1 MDLLDTAH
9 IPEDPAKAETDS
21 SSPPNLWARFRAAL
35 RRNPL
40 LRTALKAGIALAAV
54 FAALSSMKG
63 IHLGAIFGTMM
74 TVSPVALVLAILT
87 ALLQSALLAARFGF
101 IFPRNKRPSWGAAAR
116 AYAYS
121 QSANVYLP
129 ARAGEVL
136 RVVTLTREAEREPH
150 KSRPSVADAT
160 SATILD
166 RVLDILSFGVMA
178 LLFGKSLLFGAVV
191 AALSWGWAVLGG
203 VAVLALVVLLVRR
216 FAPRFFSK
224 VRGAFRDARRAAR
237 DLVSLPRFGGGI
249 ALGLLSW
256 VAELGT
262 MLLLSGGL
270 GLQITALQMVI
281 SLIVLNLGI
290 AIPVSF
296 ANIGA
301 YEAATVIGLTPF
313 GVSVTDAIALGT
325 LHHGIQLLAVFGPA
339 LFFWVRDRLAARAA
353 KRAASKPEL
362 AEPVLAEPVLATR
375 RPFRPL
381 PAVAAFFR
389 RALPVRSA
397 PALPSKF

>member
-1 MDLLDTAH
+1 MDLLDTAD
-9 IPEDPAKAETDS
+9 ITEDQTTAQAAPAK
-21 SSPPNLWARFRAAL
+21 PPSLWARFRAAL
-35 RRNPL
+35 RRKPL

-54 FAALSSMKG
+54 FAALSSMRG

-74 TVSPVALVLAILT
+74 TVSPIALALAVLT
-87 ALLQSALLAARFGF
+87 ALLQSALLAARFWL
-101 IFPRNKRPSWGAAAR
+101 IFPRKKRPSWGASAR
-116 AYAYS
+116 AFAYS

-150 KSRPSVADAT
+150 KSRPSVADAA

-166 RVLDILSFGVMA
+166 RVLDVFSFVVMA
-178 LLFGKSLLFGAVV
+178 LVFGKSLLFGAVV
-191 AALSWGWAVLGG
+191 AALSWGWALLAGI
-203 VAVLALVVLLVRR
+203 AVLALVVLLVRR
-216 FAPRFFSK
+216 LAPRFFSK
-224 VRGAFRDARRAAR
+224 VRSAVREARSAAR
-237 DLVSLPRFGGGI
+237 GLVSLPRFGAGI
-249 ALGLLSW
+249 TLGLLSW

-262 MLLLSGGL
+262 MLLLSSGL

-353 KRAASKPEL
+353 KRASS
-362 AEPVLAEPVLATR
+362 EPVLATATR

-381 PAVAAFFR
+381 PALAAFFR

-397 PALPSKF
+397 PALPTKF